1 MNFWNLGPPLVS
13 KLVSYLFMKR
23 SAGVYPE
30 MYDGEKIFRTH
41 RIVMEI
47 RYTGEFRGFR
57 AQFKHLF
64 PPRPPWFEFL
74 SPISNL
80 LFFVSFFCL
89 VEFISLRYEQKWGGG
104 EIVDFLVRGR

>member
-30 MYDGEKIFRTH
+30 MYDGEKIFRTR

-64 PPRPPWFEFL
+64 PPRPPGSNFFL
-74 SPISNL
+74 RFRIYFFSFP
-80 LFFVSFFCL
+80 FFV
-89 VEFISLRYEQKWGGG
+89 
-104 EIVDFLVRGR
+104 